1 MAGET
6 VITVIGNVTADPE
19 LRTVGS
25 GASVVNFTVAST
37 ARTFN
42 RQTNSWEDGEPLFLR
57 CSAWRDLA
65 DHIQASITKGMRV
78 IVQGRLTQRS
88 YQSREGE
95 NRQTIELQV
104 DEIGPSLRFATA
116 QVERVA
122 RQGGSAYQ
130 NSGYSGGSNG
140 GFVGRSSGSNG
151 SNGNSYGGY
160 SGGASS
166 SVQQETQDPWSGAP
180 TSGSFGSYDSSDD
193 FGGSGDEPE
202 F

>member
-6 VITVIGNVTADPE
+6 VITVVGNVTADPE

-37 ARTFN
+37 PRTFN
-42 RQTNSWEDGEPLFLR
+42 RQTNSWDDGEALFLR
-57 CSAWRDLA
+57 CSAWRELA

-116 QVERVA
+116 QVERSA
-122 RQGGSAYQ
+122 RQGGYSNNNYSGGFSGRSS
-130 NSGYSGGSNG
+130 NVSNGNGSGSGRGGYSGGS
-140 GFVGRSSGSNG
+140 SS
-151 SNGNSYGGY
+151 Y
-160 SGGASS
+160 SAP
-166 SVQQETQDPWSGAP
+166 QPAAQDPWSGAP
-180 TSGSFGSYDSSDD
+180 ASGSFGSYDASDD

>member
-6 VITVIGNVTADPE
+6 VVTVIGNVTADPE

-37 ARTFN
+37 PRTFN
-42 RQTNSWEDGEPLFLR
+42 RQTNTWDDGEALFLR

-78 IVQGRLTQRS
+78 IVQGNLVQRS

-95 NRQTIELQV
+95 NRTVIELQV
-104 DEIGPSLRFATA
+104 NEIGPSLRFATA
-116 QVERVA
+116 QVERSA
-122 RQGGSAYQ
+122 RGGSSY
-130 NSGYSGGSNG
+130 SNG
-140 GFVGRSSGSNG
+140 GGFAGRSSNSNG
-151 SNGNSYGGY
+151 ASGSFGGY
-160 SGGASS
+160 SGGASAPAARPA
-166 SVQQETQDPWSGAP
+166 TQDPWSGEP
-180 TSGSFGSYDSSDD
+180 TSGSFGSYDPADD